1 MEEISFFRFNIHLIP
16 IEIDRWYNNLL
27 IESLIV
33 YISFPFFFFFKRI
46 QLFLASRFVEF
57 SIARR
62 LISSYFRR
70 IWRLTISHRYEFT
83 GYFRT
88 APVIA
93 QDYPGW
99 KAMTARELRETF
111 SPFRQFSRVVYWLA
125 PESLT
130 ITCAFEYWP
139 SCLIRHFP
147 FFLFFFFSIPR
158 SSCEIFTSSL
168 RNEVLNTE
176 TSNQSYSHIRC
187 FSIKIFLL
195 FFPEKASIEKETRIE
210 KIIKMLR
217 FFLLLF

>member
-1 MEEISFFRFNIHLIP
+1 MASNNQPSIRIH
-16 IEIDRWYNNLL
+16 R
-27 IESLIV
+27 
-33 YISFPFFFFFKRI
+33 
-46 QLFLASRFVEF
+46 LFSNSPGNCAGLSRLKSNDSPRAKGDVF
-57 SIARR
+57 
-62 LISSYFRR
+62 
-70 IWRLTISHRYEFT
+70 
-83 GYFRT
+83 
-88 APVIA
+88 
-93 QDYPGW
+93 
-99 KAMTARELRETF
+99 TF
-111 SPFRQFSRVVYWLA
+111 STVFSCCPLIGPWIVNYYLCIRV
-125 PESLT
+125 LT
-130 ITCAFEYWP
+130 QL
-139 SCLIRHFP
+139 LIRHFP